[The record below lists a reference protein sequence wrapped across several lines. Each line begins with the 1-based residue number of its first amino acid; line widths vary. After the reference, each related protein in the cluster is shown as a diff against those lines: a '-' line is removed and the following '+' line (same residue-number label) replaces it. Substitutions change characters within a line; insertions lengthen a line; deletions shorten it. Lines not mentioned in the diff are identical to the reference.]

1 MLHDVLP
8 HLILHTQKKV
18 IKKNI
23 LVYVME
29 EEFRT
34 RLTFMNPISRG
45 DFYLHCFIPE
55 FCFLECPV
63 LVPAILWSLSRDRGS
78 VERVLAGCPSDS
90 DSEQA
95 SSFAM
100 VLRVGLWERRG
111 GMCQGRIHGGAN
123 EWCRPSAGPCAMRK
137 SSKPGEDSAFG

>member
-1 MLHDVLP
+1 M
-8 HLILHTQKKV
+8 
-18 IKKNI
+18 
-23 LVYVME
+23 
-29 EEFRT
+29 
-34 RLTFMNPISRG
+34 RLDMDPERENGSRG
-45 DFYLHCFIPE
+45 SVVPE

-100 VLRVGLWERRG
+100 VLRDGLWERKG

-123 EWCRPSAGPCAMRK
+123 KWCRHSAGPCAMRK
-137 SSKPGEDSAFG
+137 ISKPGVDSAFGTTVDTPQRPC